1 MSLAAASA
9 AMGIP
14 EALVQR
20 SAAARATET
29 GVSVD
34 EILAAWAGGEAAP
47 AGAPPQETPA
57 ETPEPASEEPAA
69 VTPEPELEV
78 AAPVMAAPSTPR
90 ATTRAP
96 IPTEVTPGEATH
108 LPEVITVPTAGI
120 RERTNFVIP
129 KWLTAVIL
137 IVPFVALY
145 ALGGSATGE
154 CGEATELQADVVTGE
169 IVNCDGT
176 QFTGQQ
182 IGGGG
187 EDFVTLGQEIY
198 AGNAVSGVNC
208 AGCHGPAGQ
217 GVGNFPALTGVMTTF
232 GSCDDHTLWVEL
244 GSSGWPDSSYGDT
257 NKPVGGGMPAFAG
270 SLSEEQLAAVV
281 AFERVRFGGA
291 DEEET
296 LIDCGLVES
305 PDGGEEGTE
314 GGEEGTEGDG
324 ATDSGEDIE
333 ASAAQSG

>member
-1 MSLAAASA
+1 MSLSAASA

-20 SAAARATET
+20 SAAARAAET
-29 GVSVD
+29 GASVD
-34 EILAAWAGGEAAP
+34 EILAAWAGGEAPPAAAP
-47 AGAPPQETPA
+47 APTPETPA
-57 ETPEPASEEPAA
+57 ETATPAAEEQPAAAAPPEP
-69 VTPEPELEV
+69 EV
-78 AAPVMAAPSTPR
+78 AAPAIAAPSAPR
-90 ATTRAP
+90 APTRAP

-137 IVPFVALY
+137 VVPFVALY

-169 IVNCDGT
+169 IVNCDGS

-187 EDFVTLGQEIY
+187 EDFVALGEQVY
-198 AGNAVSGVNC
+198 AGGAVTGVNC
-208 AGCHGPAGQ
+208 SGCHGPNGQ
-217 GVGNFPALTGVMTTF
+217 GIGNFPALTGVMTTF
-232 GSCDDHTLWVEL
+232 GSCADHITWVEL
-244 GSSGWPDSSYGDT
+244 GSSNWPDATYGDT
-257 NKPVGGGMPAFAG
+257 NKPVGGGMPGFVG

-281 AFERVRFGGA
+281 AFERVRYGGA
-291 DEEET
+291 DEEQT
-296 LIDCGLVES
+296 LADCGLVES
-305 PDGGEEGTE
+305 PE
-314 GGEEGTEGDG
+314 GGEEGTEGEGADG
-324 ATDSGEDIE
+324 DATESGEGVE
-333 ASAAQSG
+333 ATADQSG